1 MRWAALGS
9 NLFLYYHL
17 IIFYCMAAWYYMSF
31 ICRSHGPRCHRI
43 PLDDPLPLGR
53 FTWIRGRHLSW
64 VFCSPNPSSH
74 LTKWSMPR
82 HSGPSEKIGKALSYE
97 MYLGHC
103 WYNWWKDAVH
113 HWWKRN
119 TLFITDRKRRCSSLM
134 DLDFMSEVT
143 TANIHSVLA
152 SKWPLILGP

>member
-74 LTKWSMPR
+74 LTKSSMPR

-113 HWWKRN
+113 HWWKDAVHHWWKDAVHHWWIL
-119 TLFITDRKRRCSSLM
+119 TLCPRSLPQT
-134 DLDFMSEVT
+134 FTVC
-143 TANIHSVLA
+143 
-152 SKWPLILGP
+152 